1 MCAVMLCSDLLQGG
15 ALVDAVAPR
24 EGDTPLHLAALGRH
38 ADVVEVCVCVCARA
52 VLKVLCVCVCE
63 RERERERKRKRKR
76 KRDREKVREC
86 VCVCVCVCVQLLY
99 IDQHYIEYTKR

>member
-1 MCAVMLCSDLLQGG
+1 MLCSDLLQGG

-52 VLKVLCVCVCE
+52 VLKVLCVCV
-63 RERERERKRKRKR
+63 
-76 KRDREKVREC
+76 
-86 VCVCVCVCVQLLY
+86 
-99 IDQHYIEYTKR
+99 